1 MTQKGTPSTP
11 HDAVFKQFLS
21 HPECARDFID
31 IHLPASLRQLCNLQT
46 LKLESGSFIEADLRA
61 SYSDVLWSV
70 KTTDGDGYIYVVIE
84 HQSTPDAHMAF
95 RLMRYA
101 VAAMQ
106 KHLDAGHQQLPLV
119 VPMLFYHGAKSPY
132 PYSLCWLD
140 EFANPKLARQLY
152 AAAFPLV
159 DITVIPDDEI
169 VQHRRMALLELI
181 QKHIRQRDL
190 MGLVEQIVSLL
201 LTGLAND
208 TQIKT
213 LFNYILRT
221 GDAPRFSEFIH
232 GVAERSPQHKEHLM
246 TIADRLHEA
255 GFQKGWL
262 EGKLEGK
269 QEGKK
274 EGKQEGKQE
283 GLIKGR
289 RDEAL
294 RIART
299 MLADGIDI
307 STVQKITRLSAEDI
321 QGLSH

>member
-1 MTQKGTPSTP
+1 
-11 HDAVFKQFLS
+11 
-21 HPECARDFID
+21 
-31 IHLPASLRQLCNLQT
+31 
-46 LKLESGSFIEADLRA
+46 
-61 SYSDVLWSV
+61 
-70 KTTDGDGYIYVVIE
+70 
-84 HQSTPDAHMAF
+84 MAF

-201 LTGLAND
+201 LTGLTND

-221 GDAPRFSEFIH
+221 GDAPRFSEFIR

-274 EGKQEGKQE
+274 EGKQEG
-283 GLIKGR
+283 LIKGR

>member
-1 MTQKGTPSTP
+1 MR
-11 HDAVFKQFLS
+11 FLK
-21 HPECARDFID
+21 HFYVTLRLHGIFCKYIF
-31 IHLPASLRQLCNLQT
+31 LPRYANFCDLQT
-46 LKLESGSFIEADLRA
+46 LKLESDSFIEENLRA
-61 SYSDVLWSV
+61 YYSDVLWSV
-70 KTTDGDGYIYVVIE
+70 NTTEGNGYIYVVIE

-140 EFANPKLARQLY
+140 EFANPKLARQVY

-159 DITVIPDDEI
+159 NITVIPDDEI

-201 LTGLAND
+201 LTGVTND
-208 TQIKT
+208 SQIKT
-213 LFNYILRT
+213 LFNYILQT
-221 GDAPRFSEFIH
+221 GDAPRFSEFIR

-262 EGKLEGK
+262 EGL
-269 QEGKK
+269 QEGQQK
-274 EGKQEGKQE
+274 GKQEGKQE
-283 GLIKGR
+283 GLIEGQR
-289 RDEAL
+289 TEAL

-299 MLADGIDI
+299 MLADGTDL
-307 STVQKITRLSAEDI
+307 STVQKITRLSVEDI
-321 QGLSH
+321 QGVSH

>member
-1 MTQKGTPSTP
+1 MNKASASTP
-11 HDAVFKQFLS
+11 HDAVFKTFLR
-21 HPECARDFID
+21 HPETARDFLQ
-31 IHLPASLRQLCNLQT
+31 IHLPASLRELCDLQT
-46 LKLESGSFIEADLRA
+46 LKLESDSFIEENLRA
-61 SYSDVLWSV
+61 YYSDVLWSV

-201 LTGLAND
+201 LTGLTND
-208 TQIKT
+208 SQIKT

-221 GDAPRFSEFIH
+221 GDAPRFSEFIR

-274 EGKQEGKQE
+274 EGKQEG
-283 GLIKGR
+283 LIKGR

-321 QGLSH
+321 QGLNH

>member
-1 MTQKGTPSTP
+1 MNKAPTSTP
-11 HDAVFKQFLS
+11 HDAVFKTFLR
-21 HPECARDFID
+21 HPETARDFLQ
-31 IHLPASLRQLCNLQT
+31 IHLPASLRELCDFQT
-46 LKLESGSFIEADLRA
+46 LKLKPDSFIEEDLRA
-61 SYSDVLWSV
+61 HYSDVLWSV
-70 KTTDGDGYIYVVIE
+70 KTTEGDGYVYVVIE

-152 AAAFPLV
+152 AVAFPLV

-169 VQHRRMALLELI
+169 VQHRRMAL
-181 QKHIRQRDL
+181 
-190 MGLVEQIVSLL
+190 VEQIVSLL
-201 LTGLAND
+201 LTGLTND
-208 TQIKT
+208 SQIKT

-221 GDAPRFSEFIH
+221 GDAPRFSEFIRE
-232 GVAERSPQHKEHLM
+232 VAERSPQHKEHLM

-255 GFQKGWL
+255 GLQKGRL
-262 EGKLEGK
+262 EGL
-269 QEGKK
+269 QEGL
-274 EGKQEGKQE
+274 QEGRQE
-283 GLIKGR
+283 GLIEGR

-307 STVQKITRLSAEDI
+307 CTVQKITRLSAEDI

>member
-1 MTQKGTPSTP
+1 MQKPTTSTP
-11 HDAVFKQFLS
+11 HDAVFKKFLG
-21 HPECARDFID
+21 HPDTARDFLD
-31 IHLPASLRQLCNLQT
+31 TYLPSSLHELCDLDT
-46 LKLESGSFIEADLRA
+46 LKLEPGSFIEEDLRA
-61 SYSDVLWSV
+61 CYSDVLWSV
-70 KTTDGDGYIYVVIE
+70 NTTEGDGYIYVVIE

-140 EFANPKLARQLY
+140 EFANPKLARQVY

-181 QKHIRQRDL
+181 QKHIRQSDL

-201 LTGLAND
+201 LTGVTND
-208 TQIKT
+208 SQIKT
-213 LFNYILRT
+213 LFNYILQT
-221 GDAPRFSEFIH
+221 GDAPRFSEFIR

-262 EGKLEGK
+262 EGL
-269 QEGKK
+269 QEGQQK
-274 EGKQEGKQE
+274 GKQEGKQE
-283 GLIKGR
+283 GLIEGQR
-289 RDEAL
+289 TEAL

-299 MLADGIDI
+299 MLADGTDL
-307 STVQKITRLSAEDI
+307 STVQKITRLSVEDI
-321 QGLSH
+321 QGVSH